1 MKLLV
6 VDESKAKKFIL
17 CVVEIDQE
25 DVPTTRVMV
34 KRLRMKGQRRVHLAK
49 ESEPR
54 KREILS
60 TFNKAKFMSR
70 TYVAHGMSERYA
82 RELCLRQMV
91 ADLQQSEQ
99 YSIIFDADENH
110 SANDGRVI
118 RSALQKRGM
127 LSQVEYRHQEPSAE
141 VLLWIPDAIAWA
153 YARGGVW
160 RKQISDLQMVV
171 WEIH

>member
-17 CVVEIDQE
+17 CVVQIEQE
-25 DVPTTRVMV
+25 DVPATRVLV
-34 KRLRMKGQRRVHLAK
+34 KRLRMRGQRRVHLAK

-60 TFNKAKFMSR
+60 TFSKARLISN
-70 TYVAHGMSERYA
+70 TYVAHGMNEKYA
-82 RELCLRQMV
+82 RELCIRQMV

-110 SANDGRVI
+110 SVNDGKII
-118 RSALQKRGM
+118 RSALQQRGM

-160 RKQISDLQMVV
+160 RKHISDLEMVV
-171 WEIH
+171 WETP